1 MDSIYAY
8 DDSSLYVN
16 LFTPSKL
23 NWSQRNTMITQ
34 VTNFPVG
41 G

>member
-16 LFTPSKL
+16 LFTPSTL
-23 NWSQRNTMITQ
+23 DWSQRGVKVTQ
-34 VTNFPVG
+34 ATDFPVSG
-41 G
+41 